1 MQLPQGGFNSQRGN
15 EMEACVRFLDE
26 KTVVVQSRSDS
37 SDGSTAGD
45 VCRELRAADS
55 VWGYSY
61 EQWREMGEGS
71 HEIGPVKP

>member
-1 MQLPQGGFNSQRGN
+1 MAVWLQQIRGN

-26 KTVVVQSRSDS
+26 KTVVVQSRSESSDS
-37 SDGSTAGD
+37 STVGD
-45 VCRELRAADS
+45 VCRELRAGDS

-71 HEIGPVKP
+71 HEIGLVKP

>member
-1 MQLPQGGFNSQRGN
+1 VTVWLQQIRGN

-26 KTVVVQSRSDS
+26 KTVVVQSRSES

-45 VCRELRAADS
+45 VCRELKAGDS

-71 HEIGPVKP
+71 HEIGLVKP

>member
-1 MQLPQGGFNSQRGN
+1 MK
-15 EMEACVRFLDE
+15 MEAFVRFLGD
-26 KTVVVQSRSDS
+26 KTVVVQSRSESKDS
-37 SDGSTAGD
+37 STEGD
-45 VCRELRAADS
+45 VRRELRAGDS